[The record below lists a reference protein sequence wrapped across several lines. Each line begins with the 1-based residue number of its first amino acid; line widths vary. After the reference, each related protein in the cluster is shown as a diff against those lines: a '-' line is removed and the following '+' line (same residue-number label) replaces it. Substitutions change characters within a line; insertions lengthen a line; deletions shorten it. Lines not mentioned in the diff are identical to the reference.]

1 MKLLHW
7 SCLRTGLLAFSQ
19 AVMTAVLCL
28 PWLQLAL
35 PGDRLPLGV
44 FWVVSAALMGIA
56 TARKTVFRGREG
68 LPAAC
73 LGIAV
78 LLVLVFVL
86 GLNPLFFIPL
96 TLVLLLMGIRFTYYP
111 KRARFAFD
119 WTLGS
124 MLLIISASLAE
135 DLAVEVSALSV
146 LLYFVL
152 GIASLI
158 LWNAAAEES
167 YRGLGRSIAM
177 FVLIVGGISLVLGMV
192 LSPAFFQGFMALC
205 RYIYSLFA
213 DLVMLLFVRP
223 LAWILSPLF
232 RWVENLELQEVQLD
246 LPGDESLAQEQL
258 YREDIALSPG
268 AAEAAAWIGWAVFV
282 GVLFLVLWRVLRRLL
297 RRSAPEQ
304 GSAVRESRESV
315 FSGSEVLGDLKGVLS
330 GLLSPIRRLGQFK
343 RYRGNDPVLVIRS
356 LYSRF
361 SMKAGRRASK
371 PQGSTPREYAQFL
384 ADQSLDL
391 DLEAVEIL
399 TDLYNAARYGELADG
414 EDANCAE
421 RAFKDIW
428 H

>member
-135 DLAVEVSALSV
+135 DLAVGITLSV
-146 LLYFVL
+146 LLYCPRDCLFDPVECSSRGKL
-152 GIASLI
+152 PGAG
-158 LWNAAAEES
+158 AAPL
-167 YRGLGRSIAM
+167 RCLL
-177 FVLIVGGISLVLGMV
+177 LIVGGISLAWAWF
-192 LSPAFFQGFMALC
+192 SHRPFQGFMALC